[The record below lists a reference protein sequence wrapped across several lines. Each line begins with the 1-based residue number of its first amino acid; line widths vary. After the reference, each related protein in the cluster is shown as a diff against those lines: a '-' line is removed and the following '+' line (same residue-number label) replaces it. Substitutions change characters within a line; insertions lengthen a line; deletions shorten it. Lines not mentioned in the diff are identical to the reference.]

1 MGDTFLPHLASQ
13 STRCALVCSKC
24 LPLRPDC
31 SMLPLWRLGFTCS
44 TSLCRRLESSRFFTA
59 SLFFAG
65 RSCLCFSRRVAS
77 LQVGLSQALS
87 SSSRRVSSSLQHPSP
102 TQIRTVHQQIRPS
115 RWIHI
120 FNWQHICDPRFF
132 DAKPCLLRLASTQTR
147 LLLVVWRCVSMTH
160 LLCALPL
167 GASASNC
174 NGCFLP
180 FAASQ
185 PAQWEIRHESS
196 GRCLDLYSA
205 APL

>member
-87 SSSRRVSSSLQHPSP
+87 SSSRRISSSLQHPSP

-120 FNWQHICDPRFF
+120 FFNWQHICDPRFF
-132 DAKPCLLRLASTQTR
+132 FLMLSRVSETGIDTNAAVTCCMEVCFHDALAVCS
-147 LLLVVWRCVSMTH
+147 
-160 LLCALPL
+160 
-167 GASASNC
+167 
-174 NGCFLP
+174 
-180 FAASQ
+180 
-185 PAQWEIRHESS
+185 SS
-196 GRCLDLYSA
+196 GRQRL
-205 APL
+205 